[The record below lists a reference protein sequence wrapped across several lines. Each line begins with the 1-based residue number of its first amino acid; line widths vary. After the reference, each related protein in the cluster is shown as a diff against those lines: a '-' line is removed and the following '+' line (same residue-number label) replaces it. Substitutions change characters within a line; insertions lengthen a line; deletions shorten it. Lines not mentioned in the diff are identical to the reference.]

1 MKKVFCVMAFIG
13 FFVLLGAV
21 GTCDY
26 MAETYQDYPL
36 RYTVYQLLIGFALM
50 LPAYILHI
58 KENY

>member
-1 MKKVFCVMAFIG
+1 MKKVFCMLAVIG
-13 FFVLLGAV
+13 FFVVWGAV

-26 MAETYQDYPL
+26 MVETYQYYPL
-36 RYTVYQLLIGFALM
+36 RYTVYQLLIGIALM